1 MLNPGQSLKLFLANV
16 ARNLPLRTVIIVPFV
31 LQIVG
36 TVGLVGYLSYRN
48 GQRAVD
54 NLAYQLIDE
63 VDERV
68 EQNVYHYLESP
79 HQVTQNLA
87 AAIRTG
93 VIDWKNFPGLERY
106 FAQQLQIHSTVSGIG
121 IATEEK
127 DFLTVGKSLASDSLI
142 IRVLDQSTNYTF
154 HRYTANLQG
163 KRLKRTPYRYE
174 IDPHNDPPEGEA
186 WYPATKQAGKGI
198 WRPVVTLSQGVDQ
211 PLLMI
216 ANFFPFND
224 SEGTFQGVVSATL
237 FVPELAEFLE
247 GVEVG
252 QAGQIFII
260 NQKGELV
267 ASSTG
272 EIPFK
277 PDLDSDY
284 LKKLNPQDWRLPAQ
298 NSRNSLTKAS
308 VNVLLNQVNH
318 WSKIKQAQKFKFNL
332 NNYRYFLHINPIQ
345 EQSGLKWLIVTV
357 VPESDFMAEIYANT
371 RTTIA
376 LCVAALILSIVLGII
391 TARWVTKPILQL
403 NTSAQAI
410 ARGEW
415 QQSIPINRGDEVGQL
430 AHSFNTMAA
439 QLHQYF
445 TQLQSSN
452 QALSQSE
459 NNLTQILEAIPVG
472 ISVHD
477 VTGQLIYANKKSKE
491 LLEIETLSDAKTE
504 DLAVT
509 YQLYQSDT
517 QQLYPVENL
526 PAVRALNR
534 EQMIVDD
541 LEIHQRNR
549 TIPVEAYGTPLFDET
564 GTILGAI
571 VAFFD
576 ITERKRAEALRRNYH
591 RTLEA
596 NVAQRTAEVRDA
608 NERLKQEIAE
618 RQLLEGKLYS
628 SEQRIRTIFEAIN
641 DIILIIDSQKNI
653 EITPTKRTYFSLE
666 DSDLLNIIVG
676 QFFADQEELWFAQVQ
691 QVLDTQQ
698 TLYFDYHLTLDNHEM
713 WLTISIAPLSDQ
725 AVIWVARDI
734 SDRKQVEDALC
745 TSEYLYRA
753 MARNFPNGAMFLFD
767 HNLRYLVADGQAL
780 TEAGHRGEA
789 LQGKTLWE
797 VLPPENCARVEPLY
811 HAALAGVEQT
821 QEISFGDFIYL
832 CQSTAV
838 RNDAGTII
846 AGMVVTQNITERKQF
861 EQALIRS
868 ENRFQEIARTVSQFF
883 FVRSVSSGQFL
894 YVSPAYETMWGR
906 SCESLYQDPE
916 SWIEAIH
923 PEDRPLVLDSLSQQF
938 QGHSVRREYRI
949 IRPNG
954 EQRWIIA
961 DVSVVRNEA
970 GEPLRFVGVAED
982 ITERKQA
989 ELELQSIKE
998 RLQYLL
1004 TASPAVIFSSQ
1015 IEGDYS
1021 ATFMSEN
1028 ASTILGYNA
1037 EKFIHNAQFWWERVH
1052 PEDRAVMNEVIP
1064 QLFAQGHCTYE
1075 YRFQHGN
1082 GTYHWLTTQL
1092 RLVQDETGTPIEC
1105 VGYLIDI
1112 TERKQA
1118 EESLREQEEEY
1129 RRIVETADEGIWSID
1144 MNGNTIFVNPKMA
1157 QMLGCSVEQ
1166 MLGQPM
1172 FAFMDEAGK
1181 AMANRNLERR
1191 RQGIHEKHEFKFRR
1205 CDGSDLWTL
1214 IASTPICDASGQC
1227 TGTLGMITDIT
1238 DRKRAEDALR
1248 YSEQLYRTMAKHFP
1262 NGAIFLFD
1270 QDLRYLVA
1278 DGQGLGRSG
1287 SGYSRNVLE
1296 GKTIWEALSEQECAV
1311 VEPLYREAL
1320 TGIEKTMQMPYRHR
1334 IHLVQTRAVKNE
1346 AGEIIAGMLV
1356 AQDITERKQT
1366 EESLRESETFLRSIY
1381 EGIEAAVFIV
1391 DVLENGEF
1399 RYVSINPTH
1408 ERMSGL
1414 RNSEIQGKTPHE
1426 ILAPDVAEAVCQR
1439 YRRCLAAGERITYE
1453 HSLQINGKDSWW
1465 ISNLTPLKDSNSR
1478 IYRIIG
1484 TSFNISDRKQVE
1496 LQLNENQR
1504 FIEKIINASPQLLY
1518 LFDPT
1523 AETDLYINQQSIDIL
1538 GYTPEEIIGRGMQFF
1553 LDVLHPDD
1561 LPLIERNL
1569 NFWNTA
1575 SDSDVLTTESRFRR
1589 KDGSWCWL
1597 LSREVVFE
1605 RDENHRVIRILGT
1618 SQDITELKE
1627 AEEDLRRY
1635 ERIVSSTTDAISLLD
1650 RNYTYQIINQAY
1662 LDWNQKQYNE
1672 IVGHSVSDL
1681 LGEDVFEQVIKPNL
1695 DRCLAGETVSYEEWF
1710 DHAGGKHEFIS
1721 VTYIPYLDFNQ
1732 QIAGVVVNCRNLT
1745 ELKQVENQLRQT
1757 NQEMQAI
1764 FDAFPD
1770 ILFRLAADGTILD
1783 FRTNKIQDL
1792 YTSPDTFMGD
1802 KMQEVLPTAT
1812 GAKIDAA
1819 IQQVLAT
1826 QSLVSIEYSLPM
1838 NQEKKYFEARIV
1850 PLHET
1855 EVIFLTRDISDRKQA
1870 EFALAASQ
1878 ARFAGILEIAKD
1890 AIISIDSE
1898 QRIIL
1903 FNQGA
1908 EQMFGYKPDQVLSK
1922 PLDLLLPHNLKTIH
1936 RQHITHFADS
1946 TGTARQMGE
1955 RNELFGRRQDGTE
1968 FPMEASISK
1977 LQLNGEIIFTAILRD
1992 ISDRKAAELALNQQ
2006 KEILQ
2011 TIFDALPV
2019 MLCFI
2024 KDDGMVPLVN
2034 PAFEQ
2039 ALGWSLAE
2047 IQNINNIIGE
2057 LYPDPEYC
2065 ASVLEFVLKA
2075 DGTWQDFQTHTRRG
2089 EIIDTTWANIRLPD
2103 GSTLGIGKDI
2113 TDRKQAELAIQEREY
2128 RLRTLADNL
2137 PNGLIY
2143 QLVREPNGTFHFSYI
2158 TAGIERLVGIKPEA
2172 IIQDASVLF
2181 NLIVDEDRQLNYQLN
2196 EESWRNLSIYEM
2208 QMRKRTSSGDIQWS
2222 YVRSAPRRLADGRTV
2237 WDGIEIDI
2245 TELKKTEIELAQAKD
2260 AAEAAN
2266 RAKSAF
2272 LASMSHEL
2280 RTPLNGILGYAQIL
2294 KNNPNLTQKQKQG
2307 IEIIYQC
2314 GEHLL
2319 TLINDILDLSK
2330 VEAGKLELYPEEFHF
2345 PSFLV
2350 GLCEIFRLKAIQKD
2364 IDFIYNPPTPVPQM
2378 VYGDEKR
2385 LRQILINLLS
2395 NAVKFTDT
2403 GNVTFTVNIIHK
2415 GQRINDQRRMTN
2427 DKIHFQIEDT
2437 GIGISAED
2445 LETIFL
2451 PFEQVRDSSR
2461 HHEGTGLGLAITQKL
2476 IALMG
2481 SQIRVESHPGV
2492 GSKFWFEVELPEV
2505 ATSAQFIPAKPTET
2519 IVGYI
2524 GDQCKILIV
2533 DDRWENCAVLRSVL
2547 EPIGFDI
2554 QEAENG
2560 QAGLTKAREWQPDLI
2575 LVDIVMPLM
2584 NGHQMTQELRQISE
2598 LKTIPIIAI
2607 SANAFANNRVESLEA
2622 GCTDFMT
2629 KPIATEELLQ
2639 KVQVYLNV
2647 SWVYQEQ
2654 AEPANSY
2661 LESGDRVIPN
2671 QEELRVL
2678 YEAAS
2683 MGDVAG
2689 VEEETMRLQD
2699 INPDYIPFTL
2709 EVLELAVNFD
2719 YEKIVDLLNN
2729 YFEKW

>member
-1 MLNPGQSLKLFLANV
+1 MLHPAQSLKSFLANV
-16 ARNLPLRTVIIVPFV
+16 AGNLPLRTVIIVPFV

-48 GQRAVD
+48 GQKTVD

-68 EQNVYHYLESP
+68 EQNVSHYLESP
-79 HQVTQNLA
+79 HQVTQTLA

-106 FAQQLQIHSTVSGIG
+106 FAQQLQIYGTVSSMAIV
-121 IATEEK
+121 TEERE
-127 DFLTVGKSLASDSLI
+127 FLNVAKLLESDSLV
-142 IRVLDQSTNYTF
+142 IRVLDQSTNYAF
-154 HRYTANLQG
+154 HYYTANLQG
-163 KRLKRTPYRYE
+163 QRIKRTHVRYDF
-174 IDPHNDPPEGEA
+174 DPHNDPPQGDS
-186 WYPATKQAGKGI
+186 WYQATKQAGKGI
-198 WRPVVTLSQGVDQ
+198 WHPLVSLSQGVDQ
-211 PLLMI
+211 PLLLI
-216 ANFFPFND
+216 ANFLPFND
-224 SEGTFQGVVSATL
+224 SEGTFQGILTATF

-247 GVEVG
+247 GMEVG
-252 QAGQIFII
+252 KTGQVFII
-260 NQKGELV
+260 NRKGDLV

-277 PDLDSDY
+277 PDLDADY
-284 LKKLNPQDWRLPAQ
+284 RKNKNLQDWRLPVQ
-298 NSRNSLTKAS
+298 QSRNPLTKAA
-308 VNVLLNQVNH
+308 VNFLLTQVKH
-318 WSKIKQAQKFKFNL
+318 QSEIKQDQTFKFTFND
-332 NNYRYFLHINPIQ
+332 NRYFLHINPIQ
-345 EQSGLKWLIVTV
+345 EQSGLNWFIVTV
-357 VPESDFMAEIYANT
+357 VPESEFMAEIYANT

-376 LCVAALILSIVLGII
+376 LCIAALILSILLGIS

-403 NTSAQAI
+403 NIAADEI

-430 AHSFNTMAA
+430 ANSFNIMAA
-439 QLHQYF
+439 QLRQFF
-445 TQLQSSN
+445 TQLQASN
-452 QALSQSE
+452 KALSQSE
-459 NNLTQILEAIPVG
+459 HNLTQILEAIPVG

-477 VTGQLIYANKKSKE
+477 VTGQLTYANQKSKE
-491 LLEIETLSDAKTE
+491 LLEIETLPDAKIE
-504 DLAVT
+504 DLAIT
-509 YQLYQSDT
+509 YQIYQSDT

-534 EQMIVDD
+534 EQTIVDD
-541 LEIHQRNR
+541 LEIHQRNQI
-549 TIPVEAYGTPLFDET
+549 IPVEAYGTPLLDKNA
-564 GTILGAI
+564 TILGAI

-576 ITERKRAEALRRNYH
+576 ITERKQAEALQRNYH
-591 RTLEA
+591 RILEA
-596 NVAQRTAEVRDA
+596 NVAQRTAELRDA
-608 NERLKQEIAE
+608 NERLKGEMAE

-628 SEQRIRTIFEAIN
+628 SEQQIRTIFEAIN
-641 DIILIIDSQKNI
+641 DIVLMIDAEKNI
-653 EITPTKRTYFSLE
+653 NVAPTKRTYLSPE
-666 DSDLLNIIVG
+666 DSHLLNLIVE
-676 QFFADQEELWFAQVQ
+676 QFFQDPEDSWFAQVQ
-691 QVLDTQQ
+691 QVLDSQEP
-698 TLYFDYHLTLDNHEM
+698 LYFDYNLTLDNHEM

-734 SDRKQVEDALC
+734 SDRKQVEDALR

-767 HNLRYLVADGQAL
+767 PNLRYLVADGQAL

-789 LQGKTLWE
+789 LLGKTLWE
-797 VLPPENCARVEPLY
+797 VLPPENCALVEPLY

-821 QEISFGDFIYL
+821 QEISFGDFTYL

-838 RNDAGTII
+838 RNNAGTII

-868 ENRFQEIARTVSQFF
+868 ENRFQEIAKTVSQFF
-883 FVRSVSSGQFL
+883 FVRSANSGEFL
-894 YVSPAYETMWGR
+894 YVSPAYETIWGR
-906 SCESLYQDPE
+906 SCESLYQHPE
-916 SWIEAIH
+916 SWIEAVH
-923 PEDRPLVLDSLSQQF
+923 PEDRPLVLNSLNQQF
-938 QGHSVRREYRI
+938 QGHSVKREYRI
-949 IRPNG
+949 IQPNG

-1037 EKFIHNAQFWWERVH
+1037 EKFIHNAQFWCERVH
-1052 PEDRAVMNEVIP
+1052 PEDKAVMNEVIP

-1075 YRFQHGN
+1075 YRFQHGD

-1181 AMANRNLERR
+1181 AMATRNLERR

-1205 CDGSDLWTL
+1205 NDGSDLWTL
-1214 IASTPICDASGQC
+1214 IATTPICDTSGQC

-1248 YSEQLYRTMAKHFP
+1248 YSEQLYRTMAKNFP

-1270 QDLRYLVA
+1270 HELRYLVA

-1287 SGYSRNVLE
+1287 SGYSRNILE
-1296 GKTIWEALSEQECAV
+1296 GQTIWEVLSEQECAV
-1311 VEPLYREAL
+1311 VETLYREAL
-1320 TGIEKTMQMPYRHR
+1320 AGIEKTLEMPYRNR
-1334 IHLVQTRAVKNE
+1334 IQLVQTRAVRDE
-1346 AGEIIAGMLV
+1346 AGEIIAGMVV

-1366 EESLRESETFLRSIY
+1366 EEALRESEAFLRSIY

-1414 RNSEIQGKTPHE
+1414 RNSEIKGKTLHE
-1426 ILAPDVAEAVCQR
+1426 VLTPDIAEAVCQR
-1439 YRRCLAAGERITYE
+1439 YRRCLAAGEKITYE

-1478 IYRIIG
+1478 IYRLIG
-1484 TSFNISDRKQVE
+1484 TALNISDRKQIE
-1496 LQLNENQR
+1496 LQLKENQR

-1523 AETDLYINQQSIDIL
+1523 AETDLYINRQSLDIL
-1538 GYTPEEIIGRGMQFF
+1538 GYTPAEIVGRGMQFF
-1553 LDVLHPDD
+1553 LDTLHPDD

-1569 NFWNTA
+1569 NFWHTA
-1575 SDSDVLTTESRFRR
+1575 SDSDILTTESRFRH

-1605 RDENHRVIRILGT
+1605 RDENNQVIKILGT

-1627 AEEDLRRY
+1627 AEDALRRY
-1635 ERIVSSTTDAISLLD
+1635 ERIVSSTTDAISLVD
-1650 RNYTYQIINQAY
+1650 RDYTYQIVNQAY
-1662 LDWNQKQYNE
+1662 LDWNQKHYDE
-1672 IVGHSVSDL
+1672 IVGHSVSNL
-1681 LGEDVFEQVIKPNL
+1681 LGEEVFVQVIKPNL
-1695 DRCLAGETVSYEEWF
+1695 DRCLAGETINYQEWF
-1710 DHAGGKHEFIS
+1710 DYPGGKQEFIS
-1721 VTYIPYLDFNQ
+1721 VTYIPYVDANQ
-1732 QIAGVVVNCRNLT
+1732 QISGVVVNCRNLT
-1745 ELKQVENQLRQT
+1745 ELKQVETQLRQT

-1783 FRTNKIQDL
+1783 FRTKNYQAL
-1792 YTSPDTFMGD
+1792 YTSPDSFVNH
-1802 KMQEVLPTAT
+1802 KIQEVFPTDA
-1812 GAKIDAA
+1812 GEKLYAA
-1819 IQQVLAT
+1819 IQQVLT
-1826 QSLVSIEYSLPM
+1826 TKSLVSVEYSLPL
-1838 NQEKKYFEARIV
+1838 NQEEQYFEARMV
-1850 PLHET
+1850 PLNQN
-1855 EVIFLTRDISDRKQA
+1855 EVIALTRNISDRKQA
-1870 EFALAASQ
+1870 ELALAASQ

-1890 AIISIDSE
+1890 GIISVDSE

-1908 EQMFGYKPDQVLSK
+1908 EQMFGYKADQILGQS
-1922 PLDLLLPHNLKTIH
+1922 LDLLLPPRAATIH
-1936 RQHITHFADS
+1936 RQHVTNFAQYA
-1946 TGTARQMGE
+1946 GKARQMGE
-1955 RNELFGRRQDGTE
+1955 RNELFGRRRNGTE

-1977 LQLNGEIIFTAILRD
+1977 LDINGEIICTAILRD
-1992 ISDRKAAELALNQQ
+1992 ISDRKQAELALSQQ

-2011 TIFDALPV
+2011 TIFDSIPIL
-2019 MLCFI
+2019 LCFYKEGVEVEFI
-2024 KDDGMVPLVN
+2024 N
-2034 PAFEQ
+2034 PALEQ
-2039 ALGWSLAE
+2039 TLGWSLAE
-2047 IQNINNIIGE
+2047 MRDIDIMAEI
-2057 LYPDPEYC
+2057 YPDPDYRT
-2065 ASVLEFVLKA
+2065 SVLDFMLKA
-2075 DGTWQDFQTHTRRG
+2075 DGTWQDFQTQTRRG
-2089 EIIDTTWANIRLPD
+2089 EVLEITWANIRLPD
-2103 GSTLGIGKDI
+2103 GSTVGIGKDI
-2113 TDRKQAELAIQEREY
+2113 TERKQAELAIQEREY
-2128 RLRTLADNL
+2128 QLRTLADNL

-2143 QLVREPNGTFHFSYI
+2143 QLVREPNGQFYFSYI
-2158 TAGIERLVGIKPEA
+2158 TAGIERLVGIKPEV

-2208 QMRKRTSSGDIQWS
+2208 QMRKRTPSGDIRWS
-2222 YVRSAPRRLADGRTV
+2222 YVRSAPRRLVDGRTV

-2294 KNNPNLTQKQKQG
+2294 KTNSNLTQKQKDG
-2307 IEIIYQC
+2307 IEIIHQC

-2330 VEAGKLELYPEEFHF
+2330 VEAGKLELYPEDFHF

-2364 IDFIYNPPTPVPQM
+2364 ITFNYNPPTHIPQI
-2378 VYGDEKR
+2378 VHGDEKR
-2385 LRQILINLLS
+2385 LRQILMNLLS

-2403 GNVTFTVNIIHK
+2403 GTVTFTVNIIHK
-2415 GQRINDQRRMTN
+2415 GQMTN
-2427 DKIHFQIEDT
+2427 DKIRFQVEDT
-2437 GIGISAED
+2437 GIGMSAED
-2445 LETIFL
+2445 LEKIFL
-2451 PFEQVRDSSR
+2451 PFEQIKETSR
-2461 HHEGTGLGLAITQKL
+2461 HHEGTGLGLAITKKL

-2492 GSKFWFEVELPEV
+2492 GSKFWFEVDLPEV
-2505 ATSAQFIPAKPTET
+2505 SSSAKFIPAKPLDT
-2519 IVGYI
+2519 IVGYT
-2524 GDQCKILIV
+2524 GAKRKILIV

-2547 EPIGFDI
+2547 EPIGFEI

-2560 QAGLTKAREWQPDLI
+2560 QEGLENAREWQPDLI
-2575 LVDIVMPLM
+2575 LVDIVMPVM
-2584 NGHQMTQELRQISE
+2584 DGHQMTQELRQISE
-2598 LKTIPIIAI
+2598 FNTTPIIAI
-2607 SANAFANNRVESLEA
+2607 SANAFATNRVESLEA
-2622 GCTDFMT
+2622 GCTDFIT

-2639 KVQVYLNV
+2639 KVQVYLNM
-2647 SWVYQEQ
+2647 SWIYEDK
-2654 AEPANSY
+2654 AEPSNSY
-2661 LESGDRVIPN
+2661 LESGDRVIPT
-2671 QEELRVL
+2671 QEELRLL

-2683 MGDVAG
+2683 LGDVAG

-2699 INPDYIPFTL
+2699 INPDYIPFAL
-2709 EVLELAVNFD
+2709 EVLGMAAQFD
-2719 YEKIVDLLNN
+2719 YDKIVDLLDNC
-2729 YFEKW
+2729 FGD